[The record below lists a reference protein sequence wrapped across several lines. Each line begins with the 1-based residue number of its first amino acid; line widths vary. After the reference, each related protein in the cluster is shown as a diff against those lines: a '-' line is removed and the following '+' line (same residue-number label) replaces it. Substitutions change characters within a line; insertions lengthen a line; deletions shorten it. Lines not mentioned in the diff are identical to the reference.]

1 MATSELGKV
10 LLCSKVASFVRT
22 RKVLPAVSSG
32 MIGKMKSIPCLR
44 SIDSDSVVA
53 GMRGIAETGRSKDH
67 KNEQTGDDSFPTN
80 TFFTT
85 QVTGNAA
92 SATDKTKSGR

>member
-1 MATSELGKV
+1 INGVYTGKNNAWMATNELGKV

-32 MIGKMKSIPCLR
+32 MISKMKSIPSLR

-53 GMRGIAETGRSKDH
+53 GTRGIAETRRSKDH
-67 KNEQTGDDSFPTN
+67 KNKQTGDGSFSSKHIFHCP
-80 TFFTT
+80 
-85 QVTGNAA
+85 GH
-92 SATDKTKSGR
+92 R